1 MKELRNTIEVL
12 KGRLNKNVDGYTES
26 STLHDLLFLIEKQD
40 EYIKK
45 LEKLVCLVSEIDK

>member
-45 LEKLVCLVSEIDK
+45 L